1 MNKLF
6 NVFAWVHHIS
16 PMSQPS
22 KGDKCL
28 LLLVVIII
36 KIYRH
41 TLFKIMKSVWCLI
54 FMSRDDTHCCGWC
67 KLIGVPSILIFFGLW
82 QYNVTMV
89 VLWARLQIERSI
101 LPMLQL
107 STLSLS
113 LPPYLPP
120 SASSVHFRVMPSYAD
135 GAAQL
140 PRSSQQNFSLQQ
152 SQINE
157 LQSQSV
163 SCLGVWPLNRGL
175 SFVKN
180 FNFMFDWKV
189 RSAVMKTSLERVKWR
204 SK

>member
-67 KLIGVPSILIFFGLW
+67 KLIGVPSILIFVGLW

-89 VLWARLQIERSI
+89 ALWARLQIERSI

-107 STLSLS
+107 STLPPSLS
-113 LPPYLPP
+113 FKCPFQ
-120 SASSVHFRVMPSYAD
+120 SH
-135 GAAQL
+135 AQL
-140 PRSSQQNFSLQQ
+140 CRWCSTVAKEFSANDFWKYNLDKTFDCNRAKLMSYKVSQWA
-152 SQINE
+152 
-157 LQSQSV
+157 V
-163 SCLGVWPLNRGL
+163 SECDL
-175 SFVKN
+175 
-180 FNFMFDWKV
+180 
-189 RSAVMKTSLERVKWR
+189 
-204 SK
+204 